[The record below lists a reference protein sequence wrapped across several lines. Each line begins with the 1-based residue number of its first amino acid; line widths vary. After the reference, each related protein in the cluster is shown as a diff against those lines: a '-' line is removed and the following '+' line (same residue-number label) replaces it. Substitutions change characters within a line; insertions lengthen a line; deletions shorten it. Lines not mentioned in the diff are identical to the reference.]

1 MKKKYFLIS
10 FSLVLVELFNI
21 INFSTGFYCNLNL
34 LKTNKETFYIDEN
47 IIINASW
54 ELNYDINDEIA
65 YIQVQ
70 IFDKHNEILWNSSEC
85 NEIGTFEK
93 NWTIEIARLNIS
105 FTNYSNVLYIK
116 FYSYYFH
123 FDAMNT
129 VATFL
134 ETIKIKIFKR
144 FISCQLIG
152 FKNYLK
158 FNEELLFQARFYDE
172 LLEENSNL
180 INQSVIFKIISNDL
194 IRYESHF
201 VTNESGTIKVFI
213 LSIKHL
219 KPGRNLLI
227 FLIKDNKIYNNSK
240 FIYEI
245 FLEKNPIFIEII
257 KFKERLSLEEDL
269 EIRLFYY
276 FYFNDSLKPLDNQH
290 IELKILRN
298 NSLIFT
304 NEYKTDNSGV
314 LHIIIV
320 QELFNSN
327 QRSEELIIDLTF
339 NGTDFLENKTLSLKL
354 KTNQYLNSEIT
365 SSINLKL
372 LSLTSILTLLLILIL
387 FIVKIN
393 KNKSEKILSEIAIRY

>member
-10 FSLVLVELFNI
+10 LSLVLVELFNI

-34 LKTNKETFYIDEN
+34 LKTNKEIFYIDEN
-47 IIINASW
+47 IRINASW

-65 YIQVQ
+65 YVQVQ
-70 IFDKHNEILWNSSEC
+70 IFDKYNEILWNSSEC

-123 FDAMNT
+123 FDTMNT
-129 VATFL
+129 VAIFL

-158 FNEELLFQARFYDE
+158 YEEELLFQAKFYNE

-180 INQSVIFKIISNDL
+180 INQSVDFKIISNEL
-194 IRYESHF
+194 IRYESVF
-201 VTNESGTIKVFI
+201 VTNESGTIKIFI
-213 LSIKHL
+213 SSIKHL

-227 FLIKDNKIYNNSK
+227 FSIKENKIYNDSK

-245 FLEKNPIFIEII
+245 FLEKNSIFIEII
-257 KFKERLSLEEDL
+257 KFKERLTSEEDL

-276 FYFNDSLKPLDNQH
+276 FYFNNSLKPLDNQY
-290 IELKILRN
+290 IELKIHRN
-298 NSLIFT
+298 KSLIFT
-304 NEYKTDNSGV
+304 NKYKTDNSGV
-314 LHIIIV
+314 LHVIIV
-320 QELFNSN
+320 QELFNLN
-327 QRSEELIIDLTF
+327 QGGDELIIDLTF
-339 NGTDFLENKTLSLKL
+339 NGTNFLENKTLSLKI
-354 KTNQYLNSEIT
+354 KINQYLNSEIS
-365 SSINLKL
+365 SSINLKI
-372 LSLTSILTLLLILIL
+372 LSFTSILTLLIMLIII
-387 FIVKIN
+387 IVKNN
-393 KNKSEKILSEIAIRY
+393 KNKSEKVLSEIVVRY